1 MRTILCAA
9 LIAVVAAGAFA
20 QDKIT
25 LQNGDVIS
33 GKVVSMIDGKVTIAS
48 PSFNKLVVAIG
59 DVANIVTGGEVT
71 IQTSEGAQWKRRILG
86 VEADGFQLS
95 GDGVDRISFEL
106 LDMINP
112 PPAAEPKW
120 TGSIKLTALY
130 TSGNTRRESAGLLF
144 DASRTTAADRIT
156 VDGIWNYGTDTA
168 EDAVTGASVKTVTQ
182 RRAGAGF
189 KYDYFLSDQW
199 YALATTRALSDTLAD
214 LKVRF
219 TAGLGVGYTVIDNGR
234 TLLLTEAG
242 LSSYSEDY
250 RQAGLATE
258 ESLSAR
264 IAYRIE
270 HAFNE
275 DTKLTH
281 RVEAFPSVE
290 DSEDFYLQA
299 VTELSTSLTDSMV
312 ASIAHTLDY
321 DNTPADGRKKGDN
334 RLFLTVGWSF

>member
-1 MRTILCAA
+1 MRTILSVAA
-9 LIAVVAAGAFA
+9 TAVVATGAFA

-25 LQNGDVIS
+25 LKNGDVIT
-33 GKVVSMIDGKVTIAS
+33 GKVASMVDGKVTIDS
-48 PSFNKLVVAIG
+48 PLLNNVVVAIG
-59 DVANIVTGGEVT
+59 DVANMVTGGEVT
-71 IQTSEGAQWKRRILG
+71 IQTADGAQWKRRILG
-86 VEADGFQLS
+86 VEAAGFQLS
-95 GDGVDRISFEL
+95 GEAGDRISFEL

-112 PPAAEPKW
+112 PPEEESEW

-144 DASRTTAADRIT
+144 DASRTTGADRIT
-156 VDGIWNYGTDTA
+156 VDGIWNYGADTA
-168 EDAVTGASVKTVTQ
+168 ADALTGASVKTVTQ
-182 RRAGAGF
+182 RRAGAGL
-189 KYDYFLSDQW
+189 KYDYFLSDRW

-219 TAGLGVGYTVIDNGR
+219 TAGLGVGYTLIDNGA

-264 IAYRIE
+264 LAYRIE
-270 HAFNE
+270 HVFSE